1 VGVEEPLLDDLDRW
15 RREEL
20 RVAVARV
27 VRIDGT
33 DPCDPPA
40 PPAASMAVNERGEL
54 AGTVAGPAAGP
65 VATVCVERALVAAAL
80 EVLRHGRARLVSL
93 GHSGDQAFSVGLG
106 AGGTIHVLLEPLEW

>member
-1 VGVEEPLLDDLDRW
+1 VEELLLDDLDRW

-40 PPAASMAVNERGEL
+40 PPAASMAVNERGE
-54 AGTVAGPAAGP
+54 VAGA
-65 VATVCVERALVAAAL
+65 VATVCVERALVGAAL
-80 EVLRHGRARLVSL
+80 EVLRHGRAQLVSL

-106 AGGTIHVLLEPLEW
+106 AGGTIHVLLEPLDW